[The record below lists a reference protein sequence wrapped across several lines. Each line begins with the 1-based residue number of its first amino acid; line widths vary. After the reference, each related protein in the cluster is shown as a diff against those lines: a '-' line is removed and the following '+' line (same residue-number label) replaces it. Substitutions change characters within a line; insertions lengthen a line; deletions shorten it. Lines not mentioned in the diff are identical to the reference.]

1 MQERLIDFLR
11 EPSVLILGFGRE
23 GRATYDMIRRSLPDK
38 HIGIADV
45 RELQVP
51 DPNVTLHCGKDYL
64 DAVRDYR
71 IVIKTPGVSLK
82 DVSVP
87 EGVFVT
93 CQTDLFLHFCACPC
107 VGVTGTKGK
116 TIVSTLIYDMLR
128 AGGKHPCLIGSIGIP
143 VFEAIDTDAF
153 DVAVIEMSCHQ
164 LEFTSASPHVAVLT
178 NLYSEHLD
186 HYNGFAGYAASKMN
200 ILRHQ
205 GGGDY
210 FLCNAEQPLERY
222 YAFYQ
227 AAPTVRRIG
236 VLGSSADAAVVAA
249 AKLNSHLPG
258 RHSLQNVCL
267 AAEAARCLEISETAI
282 LSAVESF
289 AGVPHRLEP
298 IGIHGG
304 IRFYNDVLATIPEA
318 TQCAVEAISDADTL
332 IFGGTERQ
340 RGYADFEAYLAE
352 CRVRNLIGLPDSGTE
367 ICKRLQESS
376 CAKTIVFADDM
387 EAAVEAAFRLTT
399 PGKSCI
405 LSPGASSYN
414 VYRDYEHKGA
424 HFKALVAQH
433 DAD

>member
-1 MQERLIDFLR
+1 MQEQLIAFLK
-11 EPSVLILGFGRE
+11 EPSLLILGFGRE
-23 GRATYDMIRRSLPDK
+23 GRATYDLIRRSLPDK
-38 HIGIADV
+38 HLGIADV

-51 DPNVTLHCGKDYL
+51 DPHVTLHCGAGYL

-82 DVSVP
+82 DVTVP
-87 EGVFVT
+87 EGVLVT
-93 CQTDLFLHFCACPC
+93 CQTDLFLRFCRCPC

-116 TIVSTLIYDMLR
+116 TIVSTLIYDMLK
-128 AGGKHPCLIGSIGIP
+128 AGGQRPCLIGSIGIP
-143 VFEAIDTDAF
+143 VFEAVQEDAF

-164 LEFTSASPHVAVLT
+164 LEFTGASPHVAVLT

-186 HYNGFAGYAASKMN
+186 HYQGFAGYAASKMN

-205 GGGDY
+205 GSGDY
-210 FLCNAEQPLERY
+210 FLCNAAQPLERY
-222 YAFYQ
+222 YPFYQ

-236 VLGSSADAAVVAA
+236 ALGSSADAAVVAA
-249 AKLNSHLPG
+249 AKLNPHLPG

-267 AAEAARCLEISETAI
+267 AAEAARCMHVSETAI
-282 LSAVESF
+282 LAAVEAF
-289 AGVPHRLEP
+289 RGVPHRLEA

-318 TQCAVEAISDADTL
+318 TECAVEAISDADTL
-332 IFGGTERQ
+332 IFGGSERR
-340 RGYADFEAYLAE
+340 RGYADFENYLAD

-367 ICKRLQESS
+367 ICKRLQARG
-376 CAKTIVFADDM
+376 CAKTIVLADDM
-387 EAAVEAAFRLTT
+387 EAAVDAAFRLTT

-414 VYRDYEHKGA
+414 VYRDFEHKGA
-424 HFKALVAQH
+424 HFKSLVAQH
-433 DAD
+433 AAD